1 MEAGYHGR
9 GGSLRSFSLSLVS
22 RFCVIVERN
31 DPLNCGSR
39 TLARGKFFFFFF
51 FFIFKRIK
59 FHLSKKRER
68 ERERSVKDHRSPF
81 REFAII
87 FSDRKLARIWAEKTR
102 QSDEINAPPSFHRL
116 LSLEVSNA
124 EGYPSQPFFFGS
136 NLIPAATREGE
147 FSSFSWWRGKGG
159 ESRPS
164 KTLNFDLAKERR
176 ERSNFSSLRH
186 YWISSTV

>member
-9 GGSLRSFSLSLVS
+9 GGSLRSFSLSRFSFLCHRRQKRSAQLWIWYIGERKIFLFFLLLHFQAHQVS
-22 RFCVIVERN
+22 SLKE
-31 DPLNCGSR
+31 
-39 TLARGKFFFFFF
+39 
-51 FFIFKRIK
+51 
-59 FHLSKKRER
+59 ER

-102 QSDEINAPPSFHRL
+102 RSDEINAPPSFHRL

>member
-1 MEAGYHGR
+1 MEDLFVLFL
-9 GGSLRSFSLSLVS
+9 SLSFLVSVSSSRETIRSIVDLVHWREENFSFFSSSSFSSAS
-22 RFCVIVERN
+22 
-31 DPLNCGSR
+31 S
-39 TLARGKFFFFFF
+39 
-51 FFIFKRIK
+51 FISQR
-59 FHLSKKRER
+59 RER
-68 ERERSVKDHRSPF
+68 ERERSVKDHHSPF

-102 QSDEINAPPSFHRL
+102 RSDEINAPPSFHL

-124 EGYPSQPFFFGS
+124 EGYPSQPFFFFGS